1 MPGRRRANPSLPLWQ
16 VSALRHRGFDADILA
31 FLDGLGYPLPHSTSI
46 RGASPSIIPARSL
59 AIVMRWSSPV
69 AIAQVREVVEALTH
83 CLRLSNEVLVTA
95 VVVFE
100 KFIRVDPSIV
110 RVYTMRPM
118 LIGACLIALKHNDD
132 FVDTRRCWRRLRRVF
147 DDLEF
152 DHLLGIEKKL
162 LKLIDYRLP
171 MGIIYQTYAEA
182 LCLVAND
189 AKGVNRAA
197 PIVLADEYWD

>member
-1 MPGRRRANPSLPLWQ
+1 MRR
-16 VSALRHRGFDADILA
+16 
-31 FLDGLGYPLPHSTSI
+31 
-46 RGASPSIIPARSL
+46 
-59 AIVMRWSSPV
+59 SSPV

-83 CLRLSNEVLVTA
+83 CLRLSSEVLVMA

-100 KFIRVDPSIV
+100 KVIRVDPSIV

-118 LIGACLIALKHNDD
+118 LIGACLIALKHADD
-132 FVDTRRCWRRLRRVF
+132 FVDTRRCWRRLRQVF
-147 DDLEF
+147 DTLEF
-152 DHLLGIEKKL
+152 DHLLAIEEKL
-162 LKLIDYRLP
+162 LKIIDYRLP

-197 PIVLADEYWD
+197 PTVLADEYWD